1 MDSGIVSP
9 IDHTPIATQ
18 NDDLSRDNDTPRLL
32 HPASNDQAVTA
43 QQGIGHASM
52 NSLQTTST
60 FADNFDHQSSQTAL
74 LSAKCSDPSAVG
86 KPIPRPFHYTTRGT
100 IASWSFEIIA
110 VFISKAAIIA
120 AIAVLRSYDNR
131 PLNAWTFSLT
141 LNTIIATLGTL
152 ARTTLAFAIS
162 ACIGQQK
169 WSWFR
174 RRSDGLVAFERF
186 DEASRGPW
194 GGTRLFVWLRLRH
207 WAALG
212 ALVTVGTVAFDPF
225 LQAVITTYGRLDGV
239 IIEPGASIGNALRVD
254 GGKTI
259 KLAVPPPIDLNAL
272 PGGPNRL
279 QENTNRPEFWLLSS
293 IYNGL
298 TNTTTQRSESTAF
311 QCATGNCTWA
321 PYVSAAVCNKCRD
334 VSDALGVT
342 TGSGNDGSYIPN
354 PSNIRLR
361 DNYTNYLLPYASI
374 RNWDFYFDDR
384 NKYRGP
390 NWWRYT
396 TNGGSMYAR
405 TLMTANTTY
414 HPKQTVSFQDMET
427 LIMAFVMLRAPDEW
441 LNLQFPWNETR
452 PVATECALYLCA
464 NAYNTTTRNNVLHE
478 EILASWTNRD
488 AASYAYTSHL
498 INLENKTEALD
509 AAHRIQLYDP
519 KFDYERHDLRLT
531 VPAEVAD
538 KWQLRTGGVNITQS
552 FIGTLSES
560 LIASRGLDIETRTNS
575 SLMLFPDIYSSVVID
590 ALWNS
595 TNLTTTFDNVAKSIT
610 NRMRD
615 VSLDRQPGKTQT
627 WVIYVRVKWAYLAYP
642 ISMLVFGISYV
653 FCTIVE
659 SMSLRMPVWKE
670 RALPTLIYGLND
682 ETQRLLRKKE
692 WGDEKEEKKTGEV
705 KVRFRMDEKERC
717 MRLVAD

>member
-1 MDSGIVSP
+1 MDSESISP
-9 IDHTPIATQ
+9 IEHTPSAART
-18 NDDLSRDNDTPRLL
+18 DDVSRDNDTPRLPL
-32 HPASNDQAVTA
+32 IASSVEAVTT
-43 QQGIGHASM
+43 QQGVTHASV
-52 NSLQTTST
+52 NSFQTVST
-60 FADNFDHQSSQTAL
+60 VADSFNQHSSQTAL
-74 LSAKCSDPSAVG
+74 LSAKCPDPPAAR
-86 KPIPRPFHYTTRGT
+86 KPIPRPSTYTLRGT
-100 IASWSFEIIA
+100 IASWSFEIFA
-110 VFISKAAIIA
+110 VFISKAAIVA
-120 AIAVLRSYDNR
+120 AIAILRSYDNR
-131 PLNAWTFSLT
+131 PLSAWTFSLT

-169 WSWFR
+169 WGWFR
-174 RRSDGLVAFERF
+174 RRSDDLVAFERF

-212 ALVTVGTVAFDPF
+212 ALVTVGTLAFDPF
-225 LQAVITTYGRLDGV
+225 LQAVITTNGRLDD
-239 IIEPGASIGNALRVD
+239 IITEPGASIGNALRVD

-259 KLAVPPPIDLNAL
+259 KLALPPPINLEVL
-272 PGGPNRL
+272 PNRP

-334 VSDALGVT
+334 VSDTLEVT

-354 PSNIRLR
+354 PSNIRIR
-361 DNYTNYLLPYASI
+361 NNFTNYLLPYASI

-384 NKYRGP
+384 DRYSGP
-390 NWWRYT
+390 NWWSYT
-396 TNGGSMYAR
+396 TNGGRMYAR
-405 TLMTANTTY
+405 TLMTANSTY
-414 HPKQTVSFQDMET
+414 HPKQTISFHDMET
-427 LIMAFVMLRAPDEW
+427 LVMAFVMLRAPDQW

-464 NAYNTTTRNNVLHE
+464 NAYNTTIQSNVLHE

-488 AASYAYTSHL
+488 VASYAYTSNL

-538 KWQLRTGGVNITQS
+538 KWQLHTGSVNITQS
-552 FIGTLSES
+552 FIGALSES
-560 LIASRGLDIETRTNS
+560 LIASRGLDIKSRTNS

-610 NRMRD
+610 DRMRD
-615 VSLDRQPGKTQT
+615 LSPDRQPGKTQT
-627 WVIYVRVKWAYLAYP
+627 WVTYVRVKWAYLAYP
-642 ISMLVFGISYV
+642 LSMLAFGILYV

-670 RALPTLIYGLND
+670 KALPTLIYGLND
-682 ETQRLLRKKE
+682 ETQRLLREREWDEDKE
-692 WGDEKEEKKTGEV
+692 KSKDV
-705 KVRFRMDEKERC
+705 SVRFKMDEKEGC
-717 MRLVAD
+717 MRLVAG